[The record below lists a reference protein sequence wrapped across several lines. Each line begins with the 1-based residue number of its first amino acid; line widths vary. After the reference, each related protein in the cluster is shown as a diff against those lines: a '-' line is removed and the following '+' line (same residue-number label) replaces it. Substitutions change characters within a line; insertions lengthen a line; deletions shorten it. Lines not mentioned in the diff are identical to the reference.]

1 MSIEL
6 GIETPRRHLARNP
19 GESDVQA
26 NDAWESAMDCD
37 DIGEIIATR
46 RLHFIDEGDNKK
58 TVSVFVGKPQ
68 QSTDSPGYHCPFQV
82 IGIGSQKAQLAR
94 GSDSIQ
100 ALQSALILITA
111 NLNHL
116 NDELGGKLRWDGG
129 GRGELGFP

>member
-1 MSIEL
+1 
-6 GIETPRRHLARNP
+6 
-19 GESDVQA
+19 
-26 NDAWESAMDCD
+26 MDCD

-46 RLHFIDEGDNKK
+46 TLYFFDEGDNKR

-68 QSTDSPGYHCPFQV
+68 PSPDSPGYHCPFQI

-94 GSDSIQ
+94 GTDSIHG
-100 ALQSALILITA
+100 LQSALILIAA

-129 GRGELGFP
+129 SRGELGFP